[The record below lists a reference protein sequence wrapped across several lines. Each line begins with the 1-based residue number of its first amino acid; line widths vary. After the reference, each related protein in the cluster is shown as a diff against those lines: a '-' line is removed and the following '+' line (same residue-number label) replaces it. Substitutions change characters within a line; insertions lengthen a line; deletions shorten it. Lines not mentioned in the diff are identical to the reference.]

1 MARALVE
8 IVIVRYGPYGTQ
20 LQILLDLSGNFKDS
34 LFRELC
40 RLLGMVNVRSSSQ
53 NLSGSGLEE
62 RIRRKQERYAGRDH

>member
-20 LQILLDLSGNFKDS
+20 LQILLDLRDS